1 MFRWLLL
8 LFLVVPL
15 VEIYVLIQVGTV
27 VGALPT
33 VLLVVLTAVLGAA
46 LMRLQGF
53 STLARVQASLNRG
66 EIPATELVEG
76 AILLVSG
83 ALLLTPGFVTDAVGF
98 ACLVPPWRTAL
109 ARWLLGRGIARF
121 HVHTENGP
129 RRGRRDTQRGRVI
142 EGEYRR
148 DDQ

>member
-15 VEIYVLIQVGTV
+15 VEIYVLIQVGSV

-98 ACLVPPWRTAL
+98 ACLVPPWRTAM
-109 ARWLLGRGIARF
+109 ARWLLRRGIARF
-121 HVHTENGP
+121 HVRTQGDT
-129 RRGRRDTQRGRVI
+129 RRGRGERGRVI

>member
-8 LFLVVPL
+8 LFLLVPL
-15 VEIYVLIQVGTV
+15 IEIYVLIKVGGL

-46 LMRLQGF
+46 LMRMQGL
-53 STLARVQASLNRG
+53 STLARVRTSLDRG

-76 AILLVSG
+76 ALILIAG
-83 ALLLTPGFVTDAVGF
+83 ALLLTPGFVTDAAGF
-98 ACLVPPWRTAL
+98 ACLVPPWRRLL
-109 ARWLLGRGIARF
+109 ARWLLARGIARL
-121 HVHTENGP
+121 HVQGHARQAGGQ
-129 RRGRRDTQRGRVI
+129 RGARGRVI

-148 DDQ
+148 DDE